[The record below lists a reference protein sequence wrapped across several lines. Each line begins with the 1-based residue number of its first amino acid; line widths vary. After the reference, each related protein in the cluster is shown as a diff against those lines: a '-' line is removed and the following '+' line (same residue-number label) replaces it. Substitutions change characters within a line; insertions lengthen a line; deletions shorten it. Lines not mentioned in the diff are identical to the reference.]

1 MDVDNDNKRRREEE
15 NEDDDVHK
23 KKVGLSKDNN
33 FVQHNMSTTDTP
45 LEDIPYCQLCS
56 REQVGPSQ
64 SDNSVNDNDKER
76 DDNKDTEMDTETN
89 DNNETTDE
97 FPIMSNQ
104 EMRLTIFLNQ
114 LNARENYFPKCLNQ
128 MVCEKN
134 TSESQ
139 KEKYSE
145 LEKKLFWVKN
155 RIITTNEK
163 LEKIKQYQEDDVED
177 VPLWNLLPGI
187 LQMMSQFKESN
198 KDTHINGIEQ

>member
-45 LEDIPYCQLCS
+45 LEDIPYCQLYS

-145 LEKKLFWVKN
+145 LEKKLFLGK
-155 RIITTNEK
+155 K
-163 LEKIKQYQEDDVED
+163 
-177 VPLWNLLPGI
+177 
-187 LQMMSQFKESN
+187 
-198 KDTHINGIEQ
+198 